1 VVKESWGIG
10 MLATGRRTPL
20 KGKTVIGKYESTSN
34 FLCYRTYTGP
44 DKERKGLT
52 NVVVKQSRA
61 GSDEEP
67 TMGLEGEAMA
77 LESFKTSRSPHIIKM
92 YRRLYRE
99 QGHGSMQLDMGIVH
113 RIFMEYCPGG
123 DLQRWASTKFVW

>member
-1 VVKESWGIG
+1 
-10 MLATGRRTPL
+10 M
-20 KGKTVIGKYESTSN
+20 VIGKYESKSN
-34 FLCYRTYTGP
+34 SLCYRTYSGP

-52 NVVVKQSRA
+52 NVVVKQSLA
-61 GSDEEP
+61 GRDEES

-77 LESFKTSRSPHIIKM
+77 LESFKTSGSPHIIQM

-99 QGHGSMQLDMGIVH
+99 QGHGSMQLDRGIVH

-123 DLQRWASTKFVW
+123 DLERWVTTKFVW